1 MKKIDCWNIGNV
13 EKKKNISKTSNGMLE
28 IKNTIT
34 EKENTKW
41 DKQYIWNSRI
51 KYQWT
56 WKIYKM
62 VWEKIIKIIGKVSV
76 SCWST
81 SGSLTRLSRAT
92 EVGGRGQKKYWR
104 NSGQNVPNLEKKKLY
119 MDTVKQFKKPQ
130 QIYNK
135 ESLIKAYYNQI
146 AEKQK

>member
-1 MKKIDCWNIGNV
+1 MKIIDCWNIGNG
-13 EKKKNISKTSNGMLE
+13 EKKKKHIKNFKWNARD
-28 IKNTIT
+28 KNTIT

-76 SCWST
+76 SCRSI

-104 NSGQNVPNLEKKKLY
+104 NSGQNVPNLEKKK
-119 MDTVKQFKKPQ
+119 V
-130 QIYNK
+130 IYGH
-135 ESLIKAYYNQI
+135 S
-146 AEKQK
+146 

>member
-1 MKKIDCWNIGNV
+1 MKIIDCWNIGND

-76 SCWST
+76 SCRSI

-104 NSGQNVPNLEKKKLY
+104 NSGQNVPNLEKKSY
-119 MDTVKQFKKPQ
+119 TWTQFKKPQ

-135 ESLIKAYYNQI
+135 VWLRHIIIK
-146 AEKQK
+146 

>member
-1 MKKIDCWNIGNV
+1 MKIIDCWNIGNG

-76 SCWST
+76 SCRSI
-81 SGSLTRLSRAT
+81 SGSLTRLNRAT

-104 NSGQNVPNLEKKKLY
+104 NSGQNVPNLEKKK
-119 MDTVKQFKKPQ
+119 V
-130 QIYNK
+130 IHGH
-135 ESLIKAYYNQI
+135 S
-146 AEKQK
+146 

>member
-1 MKKIDCWNIGNV
+1 MKKIDCWNIGND

>member
-1 MKKIDCWNIGNV
+1 MKKIDCWNIGND

-51 KYQWT
+51 KCQWT

-119 MDTVKQFKKPQ
+119 MDTIKQFKKPQ

-135 ESLIKAYYNQI
+135 VWLRHIIIK
-146 AEKQK
+146 